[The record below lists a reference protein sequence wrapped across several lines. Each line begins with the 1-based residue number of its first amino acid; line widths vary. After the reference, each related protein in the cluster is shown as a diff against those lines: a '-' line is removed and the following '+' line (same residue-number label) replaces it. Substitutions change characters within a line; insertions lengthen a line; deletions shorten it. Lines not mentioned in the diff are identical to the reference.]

1 MEGSGEIALSDMV
14 DNWLMMINNAGNTIY
29 NKDIKPIKIFGLL
42 YKHGHIKLLWRQR
55 HSTSQKNPFKLRFE
69 LQNLLT
75 YKAKKCWQISTIP
88 VNFSDERR
96 WNLSEVMLSSVWGT
110 SSSIKTKKNYQTNKT
125 FQLIETTR
133 TIKKRGQSK
142 GQRRVR
148 NILTYAFLGSHFLQR
163 PQSQHRLFTGRNCG
177 WEMVRHE
184 YKNQTQH
191 LKQTK

>member
-75 YKAKKCWQISTIP
+75 YKAKKC
-88 VNFSDERR
+88 
-96 WNLSEVMLSSVWGT
+96 
-110 SSSIKTKKNYQTNKT
+110 
-125 FQLIETTR
+125 
-133 TIKKRGQSK
+133 
-142 GQRRVR
+142 
-148 NILTYAFLGSHFLQR
+148 
-163 PQSQHRLFTGRNCG
+163 
-177 WEMVRHE
+177 
-184 YKNQTQH
+184 
-191 LKQTK
+191 